1 MGKDQPQA
9 HELEKIRQLLKNENP
24 KHLQHDIALAPVWIR
39 KIITNE
45 KALLLE
51 EIKDAVEEAKS
62 IRQGKLSGI
71 TGKQLLDEL

>member
-39 KIITNE
+39 
-45 KALLLE
+45 
-51 EIKDAVEEAKS
+51 
-62 IRQGKLSGI
+62 
-71 TGKQLLDEL
+71 QLLKT